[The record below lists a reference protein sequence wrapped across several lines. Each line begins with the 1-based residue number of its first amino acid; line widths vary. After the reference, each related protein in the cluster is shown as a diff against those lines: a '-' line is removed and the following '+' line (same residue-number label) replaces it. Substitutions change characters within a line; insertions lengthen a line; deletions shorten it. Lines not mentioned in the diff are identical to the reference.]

1 MTDADVKE
9 LLMALRQI
17 GDALDAI
24 SDQHGVILPR
34 IAAALESI
42 AADSSA
48 LAASVAIMKDIEV
61 LEHEDQR

>member
-1 MTDADVKE
+1 MTAADVKE

-24 SDQHGVILPR
+24 SDHANPLLTRITEAIER
-34 IAAALESI
+34 IAA
-42 AADSSA
+42 D
-48 LAASVAIMKDIEV
+48 VRVMKDIEV